1 VYEEDFDKLPAII
14 NTAVPEAAQDGNPTR
29 DQARWQGVYIHTPA
43 FTIATLAGQDGQME
57 TEARFSHV
65 VEAPAGS
72 DGPAQR
78 QPAGRL
84 KPEPDFGKRFD
95 DSTELVEVRA
105 RRSLSRA
112 VEGPTPP
119 TPSPVGQGR
128 RTAGK
133 RQNQNTAGNEAGSGR
148 RSQTAENPTVVKS
161 ADHWRREART
171 AQEPL
176 MFDTVV
182 SPAGTVV

>member
-1 VYEEDFDKLPAII
+1 MGP
-14 NTAVPEAAQDGNPTR
+14 
-29 DQARWQGVYIHTPA
+29 
-43 FTIATLAGQDGQME
+43 
-57 TEARFSHV
+57 EARFTRV
-65 VEAPAGS
+65 VDALAGS
-72 DGPAQR
+72 DGPARR
-78 QPAGRL
+78 QPAGRV
-84 KPEPDFGKRFD
+84 KPGPGSGKRFD

-148 RSQTAENPTVVKS
+148 CSQTAETPPVVKT
-161 ADHWRREART
+161 AEYWHREAKT
-171 AQEPL
+171 ATEPL
-176 MFDTVV
+176 ILIR
-182 SPAGTVV
+182 PYPGTVVQGRYRGRGISGDAVRELAAGVG